1 MKRLTSLLMLGG
13 LLGLLSCSAVNE
25 SGDNSGSAPSPP
37 SPTNPSPAPVPAQ
50 AGNYV
55 VTAWSELGM
64 HCIDGKDYSV
74 FSVLPPYNTLHAQV
88 MLRGDPPALVT
99 GVTVTYQAIP
109 DTTGSTNTSSAGK
122 TNFWTYV
129 RQLFLTNANPDVGLT
144 GNPVQSNTPHPMTY
158 NSALAEWD
166 ATAIPTMPYDD
177 AGNWNPYPMVKVVAK
192 DASGNILAS
201 TTAVLAV
208 SDEMTCSTC
217 HASGSKNTAAEPAS
231 GWENNPDPAKDVKLN
246 ILKKHDDRWDISSYL
261 PALQNAGYT
270 YQASLYQT
278 AKSGTP
284 ILCAACHASN
294 ALSAPGIAGIK
305 PLTQDMH
312 TMHATVINPSTGT
325 SLDNATT
332 PYASCYLCHPGPQT
346 KCQRGAMNQTACY
359 DCHGNLSVVGS
370 ANREGWLDLPSCQM
384 CHNGGTRYTST
395 FSSPGVCAT
404 TADTTFATNPNKP
417 SAGKSLYRFSTGH
430 GGVYCSGCHGSQHA
444 EYPSLQANDNVSS
457 INLQGYAGKIVECT
471 VCHLSMPS
479 TATGGPHGLH
489 TIGQG
494 WISQHPHYAENGG
507 YTQCAYCHGAT
518 YRGSPLSA
526 VATTR
531 TFSVE
536 DSATKTF
543 AAGHQVSCYDCHN
556 GPTGD

>member
-1 MKRLTSLLMLGG
+1 MKRLASLVMLGT
-13 LLGLLSCSAVNE
+13 LLGLLSCNTLHNN
-25 SGDNSGSAPSPP
+25 GDNTGTTPSTP
-37 SPTNPSPAPVPAQ
+37 SPTNPAPAP
-50 AGNYV
+50 AGNYI

-64 HCIDGKDYSV
+64 HCIDGKDYSI
-74 FSVLPPYNTLHAQV
+74 FAVLPPYNTLHAQV
-88 MLRGDPPALVT
+88 MQRGDPPALVT

-109 DTTGSTNTSSAGK
+109 DTTGSTNTSSARK

-129 RQLFLTNANPDVGLT
+129 HTLFLTSASPDVGLT
-144 GNPVQSNTPHPMTY
+144 GNPVQSNTPRPMSY
-158 NSALAEWD
+158 NSALGAWE
-166 ATAIPTMPYDD
+166 ATAIPTIPYDD
-177 AGNWNPYPMVKVVAK
+177 AGNRNPYPMVKVVAK
-192 DASGNILAS
+192 DASGNVLAS

-217 HASGSKNTAAEPAS
+217 HASGSNTAAEPAS

-246 ILKKHDDRWDISSYL
+246 ILKKHDDRWDVSPYL
-261 PALQNAGYT
+261 STLQSAGYT

-278 AKSGTP
+278 AKAGTP
-284 ILCAACHASN
+284 ILCAACHATN
-294 ALSAPGIAGIK
+294 ALSAPGLSGIK

-312 TMHATVINPSTGT
+312 TLHAPVINPSTGA

-346 KCQRGAMNQTACY
+346 KCQRGAMNKTACY
-359 DCHGNLSVVGS
+359 DCHGNLSAVGA

-384 CHNGGTRYTST
+384 CHNTSTRYPTT
-395 FSSPGVCAT
+395 FASPGVFRT
-404 TADTTFATNPNKP
+404 TTDTTFATNPNKP

-430 GGVYCSGCHGSQHA
+430 GGVYCSGCHGAQHA
-444 EYPSLQANDNVSS
+444 EYPTLQANDNVYSTG
-457 INLQGYAGKIVECT
+457 LQGYNGKIVECT
-471 VCHLSMPS
+471 VCHVSMPS

-494 WISQHPHYAENGG
+494 WVSQHPQYASNGG
-507 YTQCAYCHGAT
+507 YTKCAYCHGST
-518 YRGSPLSA
+518 YTGSPLSA
-526 VATTR
+526 VATAR
-531 TFSVE
+531 TFTAG
-536 DSATKTF
+536 DSGTKTF

>member
-1 MKRLTSLLMLGG
+1 MKRLASLVMLGT
-13 LLGLLSCSAVNE
+13 LLGLLSCNTLHNN
-25 SGDNSGSAPSPP
+25 GDNTGTTPSTP
-37 SPTNPSPAPVPAQ
+37 SPTNPAPAP
-50 AGNYV
+50 AGNYI

-64 HCIDGKDYSV
+64 HCIDGKDYSI
-74 FSVLPPYNTLHAQV
+74 FAVLPPYNTLHAQV
-88 MLRGDPPALVT
+88 MQRGDPPALVT

-109 DTTGSTNTSSAGK
+109 DTTGSTNTSSARK

-129 RQLFLTNANPDVGLT
+129 HTLFLTSASPDVGLT
-144 GNPVQSNTPHPMTY
+144 GNPVQSNTPRPMSY
-158 NSALAEWD
+158 NSALGAWE
-166 ATAIPTMPYDD
+166 ATAIPTIPYDD
-177 AGNWNPYPMVKVVAK
+177 AGNRNPYPMVKVVAK
-192 DASGNILAS
+192 DASGNVLAS

-217 HASGSKNTAAEPAS
+217 HASGSNTAAEPAS

-246 ILKKHDDRWDISSYL
+246 ILKKHDDRWDVSPYL
-261 PALQNAGYT
+261 STLQSAGYT

-284 ILCAACHASN
+284 ILCAACHATN
-294 ALSAPGIAGIK
+294 ALSAPGLSGIK

-312 TMHATVINPSTGT
+312 TLHAPVINPSTGA

-346 KCQRGAMNQTACY
+346 KCQRGAMNKTACY
-359 DCHGNLSVVGS
+359 DCHGNLSAVGA

-384 CHNGGTRYTST
+384 CHNTSTRYPTT
-395 FSSPGVCAT
+395 FASPGVFRT
-404 TADTTFATNPNKP
+404 TTDTTFATNPNKP

-430 GGVYCSGCHGSQHA
+430 GGVYCSGCHGAQHA
-444 EYPSLQANDNVSS
+444 EYPTLQANDNVYSTG
-457 INLQGYAGKIVECT
+457 LQGYNGKIVECT
-471 VCHLSMPS
+471 VCHVSMPS

-494 WISQHPHYAENGG
+494 WVSQHPQYASNGG
-507 YTQCAYCHGAT
+507 YTRCAYCHGST
-518 YRGSPLSA
+518 YTGSPLSA
-526 VATTR
+526 VATAR
-531 TFSVE
+531 TFTAG
-536 DSATKTF
+536 DSGTKTF